1 MFGRCTCITFMELS
15 LLATPTHGFV
25 INDHTVCKGLW
36 SFLLFTFL
44 ARVPQL
50 DTFFLAL
57 QAHKLILSPMMVPQ
71 LLAIKMQMAANTTAL
86 ACIRFLIFGAIA
98 FVLTFETN

>member
-1 MFGRCTCITFMELS
+1 MELS
-15 LLATPTHGFV
+15 LLATPTHGLA
-25 INDHTVCKGLW
+25 INDHTVCKGIW
-36 SFLLFTFL
+36 CFLLFTFL

-57 QAHKLILSPMMVPQ
+57 QAHQLILSPMMVPQ
-71 LLAIKMQMAANTTAL
+71 LLAINMQMAAHTTAL

-98 FVLTFETN
+98 FVLTFDAN